1 MTRTEPLMNPALRPA
16 DERSPG
22 ARHPWTRRSTRLGLV
37 AVLALLSALALAAV
51 MPRGPMTTGQSV
63 AALLVAVAV
72 GAGAGAWTA
81 SRWAAPT
88 ALLGWVGAFELVRL
102 GVDGP
107 TVDAVRFD
115 SVYAIGAMIAGRGFD
130 TLVMGV
136 PLVVAAWCGAAW
148 ARRRSGH
155 AVRRAAARVIGRTG
169 LGVGVLVVAV
179 TAAALVR
186 PASTEAILGP
196 DGRPLTG
203 SVAELVTVPIG
214 GHDQSLMIRGADADA
229 PVLLFLEG
237 GPGGTAVGSMRYS
250 GEALEQDFVVA
261 TWDQRGTGR
270 SADQLEPVATMTL
283 DRMVADG
290 IEVAEYLCDRFD
302 EDGVYLVGSSWGTTL
317 GVLVAQQRPD
327 LVTAYVGAGQM
338 VSQAET
344 DRLMYAESLAY
355 AARSGDLDFAAD
367 LLAVGPPP
375 YDDALAYPVA
385 LSSNPEWSDFQPG
398 PDHDWRASYPVSVFV
413 GEYTLTEQLRSVAGV
428 FETFATLYPQ
438 LLGLD
443 FRRDV
448 PRLEVPVLLVQ
459 GVHEAQGRDVLAREW
474 FAQLEAPS
482 KRLLTFDH
490 SGHTPHL
497 DEPGRFAETM
507 AELRDLVG

>member
-1 MTRTEPLMNPALRPA
+1 MTRTESLMDHPVADPTTVARRPW
-16 DERSPG
+16 
-22 ARHPWTRRSTRLGLV
+22 ARRATRLGLV
-37 AVLALLSALALAAV
+37 AVLAAFAALALAVV

-63 AALLVAVAV
+63 TALLVAVTA
-72 GAGAGAWTA
+72 GAAAGAWTA
-81 SRWAAPT
+81 SRWAAPV
-88 ALLGWVGAFELVRL
+88 ALLGWIGAFELVRL

-115 SVYAIGAMIAGRGFD
+115 SVFAIGAMIAGRGFD
-130 TLVMGV
+130 TVVMGV
-136 PLVVAAWCGAAW
+136 PLVVAALGGAAW
-148 ARRRSGH
+148 ARRRGGRAARSR
-155 AVRRAAARVIGRTG
+155 VRRVLGRAG
-169 LGVGVLVVAV
+169 LVAGVLVVAV

-196 DGRPLTG
+196 DGRPLAG

-214 GHDQSLMIRGADADA
+214 GHDQSLMIRGVDADA

-290 IEVAEYLCDRFD
+290 IEVAEFLCDRFD

-344 DRLMYAESLAY
+344 DRLMYAESLEY
-355 AARSGDLDFAAD
+355 ATGSGDLDFAAD

-375 YDDALAYPVA
+375 YDDALAYPIA
-385 LSSNPEWSDFQPG
+385 LSSNPQWSDFQPG
-398 PDHDWRASYPVSVFV
+398 VDHDWRASYPVSLFV
-413 GEYTLTEQLRSVAGV
+413 AEYTLTEQLRSVAGLY
-428 FETFATLYPQ
+428 ETFSVLYPQ

-448 PRLEVPVLLVQ
+448 TRLEVPVLLVQ

-474 FAQLEAPS
+474 FAQLDAPS
-482 KRLLTFDH
+482 KQLITFSH

-497 DEPGRFAETM
+497 DEPGRFAAAM
-507 AELRDLVG
+507 VELRDAVG